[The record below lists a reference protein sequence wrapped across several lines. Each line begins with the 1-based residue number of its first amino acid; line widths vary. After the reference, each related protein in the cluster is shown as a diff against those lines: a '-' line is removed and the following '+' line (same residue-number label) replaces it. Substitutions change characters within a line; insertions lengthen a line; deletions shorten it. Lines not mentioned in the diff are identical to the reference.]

1 MFKMT
6 RIAMSVAICCYSLSS
21 YAEVGGFNL
30 GALELNDTVT
40 SAENLEL
47 FLNTDSGMLPGTYN
61 VDLYV
66 NNHYVSTTD
75 IEFESIKGSKEL
87 RPAISKQSIRNFGVK
102 VDDITSTK
110 KIKDDEVVTDWENY
124 IPNFIYKFN
133 SKKQRLDIYVPQI
146 YMDREQQGWV
156 NPESW
161 DDGITAFMLNYNLQG
176 INGWYDG
183 ESANNSYYANLR
195 TGFNYKGWR
204 IRNYS
209 TYNYDATND
218 TEDWNNL
225 GTKIF
230 HDIKSIN
237 SRFEAGNIS
246 TRSSI
251 FDSVQVV
258 GAQLVSEDSMLP
270 DSQRGFA
277 PVIHGIANSNAKVT
291 VEQDGSVIY
300 QTVVSPGQF
309 IIDDLYPT
317 SLSGDLV
324 VTIREE
330 DGSERTF
337 IQPFSSVPNMVRED
351 QFKYT
356 VSAGQYDSSSI
367 DSDAMVAEASAMYGI
382 SNALTVYGGAQTS
395 EDYRSFA
402 LGVGVSLG
410 RFGALTGDVIH
421 SIADVEGQGYTQGQ
435 SYSINYS
442 KDIEEIGASFNLA
455 SYRYSTE
462 DYYSLEDL
470 LIENEQGSGF
480 WWGFDQHKKQ
490 KFQISFNQ
498 QINDGEWGSLSVYGY
513 QQEYWNSENIDRNLT
528 ASYSNNIDR
537 VSYSLSYSMMDS
549 TMYTNDSQVMLNVSL
564 PLDGWF
570 DSGYVDYSI
579 SNDRNNHTIQR
590 AAYTNT
596 ALEDNSLSYS
606 VVATAEDGEANDS
619 ISASTSYTGSN
630 ADLNAT
636 VSRRKNSTQLSYG
649 ASGAVIVHSGG
660 VTMSQPINSADY
672 NGVVLVDT
680 NDAEDVHIENGT
692 GIDTNGSGYAVV
704 PYVNSYEANEVAID
718 SDSLGQNME
727 ATNTITKVVPTA
739 GAIVKAKFNIKEGYK
754 ALLTIKH
761 KGQFVP
767 FGSIVKM
774 PGDINNDISYIG
786 NDGVAYLSGLEK
798 QGELHVLWGKKMCN
812 INYDLTKEVE
822 SSSQSALIKKTV
834 ECQ

>member
-6 RIAMSVAICCYSLSS
+6 QVAISVAICCYSLSS
-21 YAEVGGFNL
+21 YAEVGRFNL

-40 SAENLEL
+40 SAENLEV
-47 FLNTDSGMLPGTYN
+47 FLNADSGMLPGVYN

-66 NNHYVSTTD
+66 NNHYVSTND
-75 IEFESIKGSKEL
+75 IEFESISDSVEL
-87 RPAISKQSIRNFGVK
+87 RPIINKKSLRNFGVK

-110 KIKDDEVVTDWENY
+110 KIADEQTITDWENY

-133 SKKQRLDIYVPQI
+133 SKKQRLDLYVPQI
-146 YMDREQQGWV
+146 YMEREQQGWV

-183 ESANNSYYANLR
+183 ESTNNSYYANLR

-209 TYNYDATND
+209 TYNYDAYND
-218 TEDWNNL
+218 TEEWNDL
-225 GTKIF
+225 GTKVF
-230 HDIKSIN
+230 HDVKSLN

-251 FDSVQVV
+251 FDSVKIL
-258 GAQLVSEDSMLP
+258 GAQLVTEDSMLP
-270 DSQRGFA
+270 ESQRGFA

-309 IIDDLYPT
+309 VIDDLYPT

-337 IQPFSSVPNMVRED
+337 IQPFSSVPNMVREG

-356 VSAGQYDSSSI
+356 VAAGQYDASSV
-367 DSDAMVAEASAMYGI
+367 DSDAIVAEASAMYGI
-382 SNALTVYGGAQTS
+382 SNGLTVYGGAQTS
-395 EDYRSFA
+395 EDYNAFA
-402 LGVGVSLG
+402 LGLGLSLG
-410 RFGALTGDVIH
+410 RFGALTGDVTH

-462 DYYSLEDL
+462 DFYTLEDL
-470 LIENEQGSGF
+470 LIENEGSNTF
-480 WWGFDQHKKQ
+480 WWGLDERKKQ
-490 KFQISFNQ
+490 KLQLSFNQ

-513 QQEYWNSENIDRNLT
+513 QQEYWDSDNIDRNLT
-528 ASYSNNIDR
+528 ASYSNNFDR

-549 TMYTNDSQVMLNVSL
+549 TAYSDDSQVMLNVSV
-564 PLDGWF
+564 PLEGWF
-570 DSGYVDYSI
+570 DGGYVDYAI
-579 SNDRNNHTIQR
+579 SNDSNDHTIQR
-590 AAYTNT
+590 AGYTNT
-596 ALEDNSLSYS
+596 ALEDDNLSYS
-606 VVATAEDGEANDS
+606 IVATAEDGEGNDS
-619 ISASTSYTGSN
+619 ISASTSYTGN
-630 ADLNAT
+630 HADLNAT
-636 VSRRKNSTQLSYG
+636 VSHRKDSTQVSYG
-649 ASGAVIVHSGG
+649 ASGAVIVHSDG

-680 NDAEDVHIENGT
+680 NQAEDVHIENGT

-704 PYVNSYEANEVAID
+704 PYVNSYQANEVAID
-718 SDSLGQNME
+718 SDSLGKNME

-739 GAIVKAKFNIKEGYK
+739 GAIVKAKFNVKTGYK
-754 ALLTIKH
+754 ALFTVEN
-761 KGQFVP
+761 KGKAVP
-767 FGSIVKM
+767 FGSIVKT
-774 PGDINNDISYIG
+774 PEDVNNEISYVG
-786 NDGVAYLSGLEK
+786 NDGVVYLSGLEK
-798 QGELHVLWGKKMCN
+798 QGTLNVLWGKDICT
-812 INYDLTKEVE
+812 INYDLSNELNGD
-822 SSSQSALIKKTV
+822 SSGIVKKTV
-834 ECQ
+834 HCQ